1 MIKIGTINGQP
12 ISYYESAGKVT
23 FMGMEFLDTEVTDY
37 NVWNV
42 QAVAPTLLPLNHY
55 GYTPL
60 ELKFLIEPG
69 TPAIY
74 GEQLLENQ
82 LNDLTSA
89 LAGGRTDIT
98 FTNGVYTQYN
108 YSGTL
113 SNVATKRI
121 NRSMAVEVTYTL
133 RGMKYKLTPSLT
145 PTPSG
150 AYKISTALPSPLI
163 IEFSVTG
170 AGAGD
175 SVFVF
180 KVNGVE
186 AFKFSNPSV
195 GNYRLDGFEHSI
207 VDTYYAS
214 RIVVGHMSKLYFPKT
229 EGFGK
234 ELSLTV
240 ERTVGTGTLTIDSV
254 YAYERLI

>member
-23 FMGMEFLDTEVTDY
+23 FMGMEFLDTEITDY

-60 ELKFLIEPG
+60 ELKFLVEPG

-74 GEQLLENQ
+74 GDQLLETQ
-82 LNDLTSA
+82 LSTLTSA
-89 LAGGRTDIT
+89 LASGRVDIT

-133 RGMKYKLTPSLT
+133 KGMKYKLTPSLT

-163 IEFSVTG
+163 IEFTVTG
-170 AGAGD
+170 AND

-180 KVNGVE
+180 KINGVE
-186 AFKFSNPSV
+186 AFKLSTPSQ
-195 GNYRLDGFEHSI
+195 GTYRIDGFEHEV
-207 VDTYYAS
+207 VDTYYPS
-214 RIVVGHMSKLYFPKT
+214 RIIVEHMSKLYFPRT

-240 ERTVGTGTLTIDSV
+240 ERTVGTATLSITSV